1 MSGADITAFMP
12 RALVD
17 MLEDACDAI
26 RGPGAHGAVMEF
38 GPPEMKVFALGT
50 AVGEWA
56 RSLAGV
62 PGREELVSTVNHY
75 IRDQL
80 NAAEQGR

>member
-12 RALVD
+12 RDLVD
-17 MLEDACDAI
+17 MLEDACALIRRDGFADASGLAAI
-26 RGPGAHGAVMEF
+26 AV
-38 GPPEMKVFALGT
+38 VALGS

-56 RSLAGV
+56 RGLVAA
-62 PGREELVSTVNHY
+62 PGREELISTVNRH

-80 NAAEQGR
+80 NAAERAQ